1 MTLLLQGAVLAA
13 ALVFI
18 IVSAMMNALFLS
30 SLGRTP
36 IEISL
41 LAAVSVAADLTK
53 AALPVVLVRA
63 VILRAWGQTAVVAVL
78 MLFVVLLS
86 LASGTGFAALTRS
99 GTTAAREAQSDQL
112 GRLRKQLAEIEAKIV
127 GLSPYRP
134 AAVIE
139 AHQTTM
145 SIDRRW
151 QASKL
156 CTEISGT
163 ATREFCGEALRLQ
176 AERVTARAREELAA
190 ERARLTAAVEE
201 SERAGAASE
210 ADPQA
215 AAIADLF
222 GIDRRWPRVALTS
235 SIAIMLEIGSIFL
248 VLVAAGP
255 TLRGWREPGSEPK
268 PEPIAATLPVQA
280 DRSHWHRQRDKSLG
294 IIGRVDGD
302 GR

>member
-18 IVSAMMNALFLS
+18 AVSAMMNALFLS

-36 IEISL
+36 IEICL
-41 LAAVSVAADLTK
+41 LAAVSVAADITK

-63 VILRAWGQTAVVAVL
+63 VVLRAWGQTAVVAVL
-78 MLFVVLLS
+78 LLFVVLLS

-99 GTTAAREAQSDQL
+99 GTTAAREAQSDHL
-112 GRLRKQLAEIEAKIV
+112 GRLRKQLAEVEAKIA
-127 GLSPYRP
+127 GLSPSRP
-134 AAVIE
+134 AAVVE

-156 CTEISGT
+156 CTEISGA
-163 ATREFCGEALRLQ
+163 ATREFCGEAMRLQ
-176 AERVTARAREELAA
+176 AERVTAGAHEELTA

-201 SERAGAASE
+201 LERAGAASE
-210 ADPQA
+210 ADPQS
-215 AAIADLF
+215 AAIAELF

-268 PEPIAATLPVQA
+268 PEPIAVTLPVQA
-280 DRSHWHRQRDKSLG
+280 DRSHWHRQRGKSLG